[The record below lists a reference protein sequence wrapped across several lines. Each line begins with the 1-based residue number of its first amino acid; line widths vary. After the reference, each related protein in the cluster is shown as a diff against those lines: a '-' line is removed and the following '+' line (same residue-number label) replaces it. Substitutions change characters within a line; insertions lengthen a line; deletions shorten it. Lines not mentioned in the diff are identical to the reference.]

1 MAKPTESNILNWKIW
16 LAMPAIK
23 TCMDDFSHRMQTRY
37 HKDLDGMVTPE
48 GDVLSLKDPAI
59 DAFLDLMPF
68 RLNDRF
74 TFSNICMAF
83 SRIPACERRSF
94 NHFGYSRSKIE
105 ALVRLKD
112 GGGWAQL
119 DKLFMTGW
127 GRTLSSFVDTVDLH
141 VEPGD
146 PGLGGEDCYRIGLY
160 CPIDPDRHMLT
171 IDWFAAASN
180 LEHLVPLM
188 KKVTEGK
195 YPIKL
200 RKYPDLPVA
209 ISQMAVFLGE
219 RELINVPAYR
229 RADPSDSKNYSDSLN
244 VDWSNSTLSSDSTAF
259 VKAMADVASGHDGVH
274 LKGQFLEESLGL

>member
-59 DAFLDLMPF
+59 DAFLELMPF
-68 RLNDRF
+68 RLQDRF
-74 TFSNICMAF
+74 TFSTICMAM
-83 SRIPACERRSF
+83 SRMPACDKRSF
-94 NHFGYSRSKIE
+94 NHFGLIHSKIE
-105 ALVRLKD
+105 DLARLKD

-119 DKLFMTGW
+119 DTLFMTGW
-127 GRTLSSFVDTVDLH
+127 GKTLSSFVDAVDLH
-141 VEPGD
+141 YEPGD
-146 PGLGGEDCYRIGLY
+146 PGLGGETCYRIGLH
-160 CPIDPDRHMLT
+160 CPIDSDRHLLT

-180 LEHLVPLM
+180 LDHLVPLLKNVM
-188 KKVTEGK
+188 EGK

-209 ISQMAVFLGE
+209 ISQMAVFFRE
-219 RELINVPAYR
+219 RELINLPVSR
-229 RADPSDSKNYSDSLN
+229 RADPSDSKKYSDSLI
-244 VDWSNSTLSSDSTAF
+244 VDWSNAAVSSDCLFF
-259 VKAMADVASGHDGVH
+259 VKAMADIASGHDGVR